1 MSCSV
6 CVIKFNK
13 STCSEVKCICD
24 YSACKTCVRTYLLST
39 TQDPHCMNCRSK
51 WSFEFVKSSLG
62 ASFVNNE
69 LKDHKYKIL
78 LDATISKRE
87 ERMEQALIY
96 RDDIETKEKIAVLRE
111 KIKELQKE
119 AEKVY
124 DQIEDIE
131 NEKRVRHGQ
140 EPYYRN
146 YYRRN
151 EGGVQTAQTAQT
163 AFKETQKKKFVMPC
177 QKSNCNGMLD
187 EKYNCVVCNKTTCSK
202 CFEEKDENHV
212 CDEEKVETIKFVKQ
226 NTKPCPKCGVRI
238 SKINGCDQM
247 WCIECKTAFS
257 WNTGNIE
264 DKHIHNPHYY
274 EYMRKN
280 GTLAREPGDH
290 GGGAVGGGGGGGQPR
305 CEDIRRSAYRK
316 ILHSSSKNPLKNC
329 IENYFQY
336 INHIRESTVVD
347 HERHIQQKNEKSLIN
362 EYLFILGK
370 IDKETLGHN
379 LMLKHNHNLK
389 DEAFLDIYR
398 AIGLVGDDI
407 CQQIMNYKK
416 IGDDELN
423 KLYEKI
429 NHWSN
434 YFNMALLKVLML
446 YDSKRGIEI
455 FENFNLVEKKYESK
469 TIMKSELERMKIEK

>member
-39 TQDPHCMNCRSK
+39 IQDPHCMNCRSK
-51 WSFEFVKSSLG
+51 WSYDFVKSSLG
-62 ASFVNNE
+62 ASFVNHE
-69 LKDHKYKIL
+69 WKEHKYKIM
-78 LDATISKRE
+78 LDETISKRE
-87 ERMEQALIY
+87 ERMQHALNY
-96 RDDIETKEKIAVLRE
+96 RADIEGKEKIALLRE

-124 DQIEDIE
+124 DEIEDIE
-131 NEKRVRHGQ
+131 NEKRVRHGE

-146 YYRRN
+146 YLRRGAN
-151 EGGVQTAQTAQT
+151 NNGIQRVEGGGQIAQTV
-163 AFKETQKKKFVMPC
+163 FEETKKKKFVMPC

-187 EKYNCVVCNKTTCSK
+187 EKYNCVVCNTNTCSK
-202 CFEEKDENHV
+202 CFEEKNENHV

-226 NTKPCPKCGVRI
+226 NTRPCPKCGVRI
-238 SKINGCDQM
+238 SKISGCDQM
-247 WCIECKTAFS
+247 WCVECKTAFS

-264 DKHIHNPHYY
+264 NKHIHNPHYY

-280 GTLAREPGDH
+280 GTLAREPGDL
-290 GGGAVGGGGGGGQPR
+290 GGGGQAICR
-305 CEDIRRSAYRK
+305 DIRYTAYRR
-316 ILHSSSKNPLKNC
+316 IVGSASRNPLKKE
-329 IENYFQY
+329 IGNYFQY
-336 INHIRESTVVD
+336 INHIQEVTVAD

-370 IDKETLGHN
+370 IDKEKLGDS
-379 LMLKHNHNLK
+379 LQSKHNHNLK

-407 CQQIMNYKK
+407 CQEIMNYTK
-416 IGDDELN
+416 IGDDEIN
-423 KLYEKI
+423 KIFEKI
-429 NHWSN
+429 NHWSK
-434 YFNMALLKVLML
+434 YFNMELLKVLML
-446 YDSKRGIEI
+446 YDSKRTIEI
-455 FENFNLVEKKYESK
+455 FENFKIVEKKYESK
-469 TIMKSELERMKIEK
+469 TIMKSELERLKIEK